1 MESTPI
7 REVKPVVVPAQY
19 FVWGPIIAGFIS
31 IFPGFFTFVISN
43 MIRGFSGDLF
53 EAIGRGPIFS
63 VGIVVYLV
71 SFVICMALLWV
82 KMFQEPG
89 RTTYS
94 IFSDRVEYNEGL
106 WNRHRRTLVFD
117 QVIDVELAEGV
128 LQQTQGAGTVTL
140 VTQQLVS
147 AGEGKLSNR
156 RIALSNVPQPK
167 EVYDL
172 IRSLALKKGGA

>member
-1 MESTPI
+1 VESTPI
-7 REVKPVVVPAQY
+7 REIKPVVVPTQY
-19 FVWGPIIAGFIS
+19 FVWAPFMAAFIS

-43 MIRGFSGDLF
+43 MISMSSGNASERID
-53 EAIGRGPIFS
+53 RGP
-63 VGIVVYLV
+63 VVVYGVVVFLL
-71 SFVICMALLWV
+71 SFVVCMALLWV
-82 KMFQEPG
+82 KFFQEPG
-89 RTTYS
+89 RTTYT
-94 IFSDRVEYNEGL
+94 IFQDRVEYYEGL

-117 QVIDVELAEGV
+117 QVIDVELDEGV

-147 AGEGKLSNR
+147 EGEGKLSNR
-156 RIALSNVPQPK
+156 RIALTNVPQPK